1 MEETDGGGYPSPLH
15 SVLPP
20 DFFSS
25 EKPQSPREMTDA
37 SLSRFPP
44 PSLPVIPE
52 DRSPVL
58 ADVGGTTIPPKKE
71 PSAHKRLGR
80 LDPRKLLDDPK
91 FGRAYRGVR
100 GRLVDLEGL
109 LRLKHKDIPVEM
121 EKEVARLHKVVVH
134 RPFFTYWL
142 IVVHVLILLIT
153 LSVYGFAPYG
163 WDLKSKRALVQ
174 MSNLA
179 VETDERNVT
188 TSVWGGPE
196 QAALVLL
203 GAKFAPCMRRD
214 RQLLSAIQSDREK
227 EANSSGCCVRRDQS
241 GCVQLLSEENCH
253 PRFADF
259 VFLDNVTA
267 PTTYN
272 LSTSVRGVCGTSP
285 RTCIDPD
292 PVRDEAW
299 LSNDISKWPIC
310 NKADETEQPHLS
322 CELTGRPC
330 CVGIQAHCF
339 ITTREHCDFL
349 EGNFHQD
356 AFLCSQVDCLADIC
370 GLLPFVTPNVP
381 DQFYRTWLSIFLH
394 AGIIHILLTIPFHL
408 FVLRVVEKKLG
419 WLRTAIIYVGSGI
432 GGSIVSA
439 VFVPYYPEV
448 GPGASIFGTIAFII
462 VYIIFDWHLL
472 KSPLLEI
479 LKMVIILVLALLM
492 GIMLP
497 FLDNY
502 AHLGGFVFGF
512 FLSGIFVRYKR
523 FSPEVLKKIDTFDR
537 ELEMDEAERL
547 GIMSED
553 QPDNDS
559 TPIAA
564 KKRTYE
570 DWLWTA
576 KWVLV
581 VVGLIVVP
589 MLYVVF
595 FVVFYVVQETWDG
608 FLYLNCLPFT
618 STFCLDYGQ
627 TLQSRDL
634 YVT

>member
-1 MEETDGGGYPSPLH
+1 M
-15 SVLPP
+15 
-20 DFFSS
+20 
-25 EKPQSPREMTDA
+25 
-37 SLSRFPP
+37 
-44 PSLPVIPE
+44 
-52 DRSPVL
+52 
-58 ADVGGTTIPPKKE
+58 
-71 PSAHKRLGR
+71 
-80 LDPRKLLDDPK
+80 
-91 FGRAYRGVR
+91 
-100 GRLVDLEGL
+100 
-109 LRLKHKDIPVEM
+109 
-121 EKEVARLHKVVVH
+121 
-134 RPFFTYWL
+134 
-142 IVVHVLILLIT
+142 
-153 LSVYGFAPYG
+153 
-163 WDLKSKRALVQ
+163 
-174 MSNLA
+174 
-179 VETDERNVT
+179 
-188 TSVWGGPE
+188 
-196 QAALVLL
+196 
-203 GAKFAPCMRRD
+203 
-214 RQLLSAIQSDREK
+214 
-227 EANSSGCCVRRDQS
+227 
-241 GCVQLLSEENCH
+241 
-253 PRFADF
+253 
-259 VFLDNVTA
+259 
-267 PTTYN
+267 
-272 LSTSVRGVCGTSP
+272 
-285 RTCIDPD
+285 
-292 PVRDEAW
+292 
-299 LSNDISKWPIC
+299 
-310 NKADETEQPHLS
+310 
-322 CELTGRPC
+322 
-330 CVGIQAHCF
+330 
-339 ITTREHCDFL
+339 
-349 EGNFHQD
+349 
-356 AFLCSQVDCLADIC
+356 
-370 GLLPFVTPNVP
+370 
-381 DQFYRTWLSIFLH
+381 
-394 AGIIHILLTIPFHL
+394 
-408 FVLRVVEKKLG
+408 
-419 WLRTAIIYVGSGI
+419 
-432 GGSIVSA
+432 
-439 VFVPYYPEV
+439 
-448 GPGASIFGTIAFII
+448 
-462 VYIIFDWHLL
+462 YIIFDWHLL